1 MLFMIT
7 YLIYFILFILAL
19 IIGILLQKALSNSKT
34 QTLISESKQRL
45 FELETEKNK
54 RLELEN
60 NHKET
65 FTKVKDELEQLRLE
79 RDDLLGE
86 YSKANAE
93 VGFLKI
99 KLDDQKKELEALQTK
114 FSETFENL
122 ANKILEEK
130 SEKFVATNKTQIE
143 SILNPLQE
151 KIKSF
156 EERVETTHKDHL
168 IQQTSLK
175 EQITFLSSLNK
186 QMTQET
192 INLTNALKGDSK
204 VQGNW
209 GEVILERILEKS
221 GLEKGREYEI
231 QKSFSLEGK
240 RLQPDVVIN
249 LPNDKKMI
257 VDSKVSLTAY
267 ERYCNA
273 TDENEKQNYLKQHLL
288 SLGNH
293 IKQLSEKNYQQ
304 IYEVAS
310 PDFIL
315 LFVPIETAFALA
327 INNDPNIYNQAFEK
341 NIVIVTTS
349 TLLAT
354 LKTIDSLWKNE
365 KQQNNALEI
374 AKQAGLLYDK
384 FVGFVEDIQNI
395 EKNIDRS
402 KTDIEKAKNKLFLGN
417 GNLVNAADKIV
428 QLGAKAKK
436 RLQ

>member
-1 MLFMIT
+1 MSV
-7 YLIYFILFILAL
+7 YLIYFIIFLLAFL
-19 IIGILLQKALSNSKT
+19 IGILLQKTISNSKINH
-34 QTLISESKQRL
+34 LISENKQFLFQIEMDKKRFLESK
-45 FELETEKNK
+45 EEI
-54 RLELEN
+54 EN
-60 NHKET
+60 
-65 FTKVKDELEQLRLE
+65 LRLE
-79 RDDLLGE
+79 RDDLLSE
-86 YSKANAE
+86 YSKANSE
-93 VGFLKI
+93 LNFLKT
-99 KLDDQKKELEALQTK
+99 KFDDQKKEIESLQIK
-114 FSETFENL
+114 FTETFENL
-122 ANKILEEK
+122 AQKILEEK

-143 SILNPLQE
+143 NILNPLQE

-221 GLEKGREYEI
+221 GLEKDREYEI
-231 QKSFSLEGK
+231 QKSFNLEGK

-257 VDSKVSLTAY
+257 IDSKVSLTAY
-267 ERYCNA
+267 ERYCNS
-273 TDENEKQNYLKQHLL
+273 TDVNEKQNFLKQHIL
-288 SLGNH
+288 SVANH

-304 IYEVAS
+304 IYEVQS

-315 LFVPIETAFALA
+315 MFVPIETAFALA
-327 INNDPNIYNQAFEK
+327 INNDPNLYNQAFEK

-365 KQQNNALEI
+365 KQQNNAMEI

-384 FVGFVEDIQNI
+384 FVGFTEDIQNI

-402 KTDIEKAKNKLFLGN
+402 KSDIEKAKNKLFLGN

-436 RLQ
+436 KLQ

>member
-1 MLFMIT
+1 MSV
-7 YLIYFILFILAL
+7 YLIYFILFILAFL
-19 IIGILLQKALSNSKT
+19 IGILIQRLISNSKIN
-34 QTLISESKQRL
+34 QINSESKQHL
-45 FELETEKNK
+45 YQLEIERNRFQEAKV
-54 RLELEN
+54 EIEN
-60 NHKET
+60 
-65 FTKVKDELEQLRLE
+65 LRLE
-79 RDDLLGE
+79 RDDLLSE
-86 YSKANAE
+86 YSKSNSE
-93 VGFLKI
+93 LNFLKT
-99 KLDDQKKELEALQTK
+99 KLDDQKKEIEKLQIK
-114 FSETFENL
+114 FTETFENL
-122 ANKILEEK
+122 ANRILDEK
-130 SEKFVATNKTQIE
+130 SEKFTATNKIQIE
-143 SILNPLQE
+143 NILNPLQE

-156 EERVETTHKDHL
+156 EERVEITHKDQL

-221 GLEKGREYEI
+221 GLEKDREYEV
-231 QKSFSLEGK
+231 QKSFNLEGK
-240 RLQPDVVIN
+240 RLQPDVVIH

-257 VDSKVSLTAY
+257 IDSKVSLTAY
-267 ERYCNA
+267 ERYCNE
-273 TDENEKQNYLKQHLL
+273 TDEIEKQNFLKQHIL
-288 SLGNH
+288 SVANH
-293 IKQLSEKNYQQ
+293 IKQLSEKNYQH

-315 LFVPIETAFALA
+315 MFVPIETAFALA
-327 INNDPNIYNQAFEK
+327 INNEPNLYNQAFEK

-402 KTDIEKAKNKLFLGN
+402 KLDIEKAKNKLFLGN

-436 RLQ
+436 KLQ

>member
-1 MLFMIT
+1 MSV
-7 YLIYFILFILAL
+7 YLIYFILFILAFL
-19 IIGILLQKALSNSKT
+19 IGILIQRLISNSKIN
-34 QTLISESKQRL
+34 QLNSESKQHL
-45 FELETEKNK
+45 YQLEIERNRFQETK
-54 RLELEN
+54 LELEN
-60 NHKET
+60 
-65 FTKVKDELEQLRLE
+65 LRLE
-79 RDDLLGE
+79 RDDLFSE
-86 YSKANAE
+86 YSKSNSE
-93 VGFLKI
+93 LNFLKT
-99 KLDDQKKELEALQTK
+99 KLDDQKKEIEKLQIK
-114 FSETFENL
+114 FTETFENL
-122 ANKILEEK
+122 ANRILDEK
-130 SEKFVATNKTQIE
+130 SEKFTATNKIQIE
-143 SILNPLQE
+143 NILNPLQE

-156 EERVETTHKDHL
+156 EERVEITHKDQL

-221 GLEKGREYEI
+221 GLEKDREYEV
-231 QKSFSLEGK
+231 QKSFNLEGK
-240 RLQPDVVIN
+240 RLQPDVVIH

-257 VDSKVSLTAY
+257 IDSKVSLTAY
-267 ERYCNA
+267 ERYCNE
-273 TDENEKQNYLKQHLL
+273 TDEIEKQNFLKQHIL
-288 SLGNH
+288 SVANH
-293 IKQLSEKNYQQ
+293 IKQLSEKNYQH

-315 LFVPIETAFALA
+315 MFVPIETAFALA
-327 INNDPNIYNQAFEK
+327 INNEPNLYNQAFEK

-402 KTDIEKAKNKLFLGN
+402 KLDIEKAKNKLFLGN

-436 RLQ
+436 KLQ

>member
-1 MLFMIT
+1 MIT
-7 YLIYFILFILAL
+7 YLIYFIVFILAFL
-19 IIGILLQKALSNSKT
+19 IGILLQKNLSNSKI
-34 QTLISESKQRL
+34 QSLISDQKQIL
-45 FELETEKNK
+45 FELDSEKNK
-54 RLELEN
+54 QLNLEKF
-60 NHKET
+60 HQET
-65 FTKVKDELEQLRLE
+65 LLKIKDELDQLRLE
-79 RDDLLGE
+79 RDDLLSE
-86 YSKANAE
+86 YSKAKAE
-93 VGFLKI
+93 VHFYNS
-99 KLDDQKKELEALQTK
+99 KLNDQKKEIESLQVK

-122 ANKILEEK
+122 AHKILEEK
-130 SEKFVATNKTQIE
+130 SEKFVATNKVQIE
-143 SILNPLQE
+143 NILNPLQE

-168 IQQTSLK
+168 VQQISLK

-192 INLTNALKGDSK
+192 INLTKALKGDSK

-221 GLEKGREYEI
+221 GLEKNREYEI
-231 QKSFSLEGK
+231 QKSFNIEGK

-257 VDSKVSLTAY
+257 IDSKVSLTAY
-267 ERYCNA
+267 ERYCNS
-273 TDENEKQNYLKQHLL
+273 TDENEKQNYLKQHIL
-288 SLGNH
+288 SVGNH
-293 IKQLSEKNYQQ
+293 IKQLNDKNYQQ
-304 IYEVAS
+304 IYEGTS

-315 LFVPIETAFALA
+315 MFVPIETAFALA
-327 INNDPNIYNQAFEK
+327 INNDANLYNLAFEK

-384 FVGFVEDIQNI
+384 FVGFIEDIQNI

-402 KTDIEKAKNKLFLGN
+402 KNDIEKAKNKLFLGN

-436 RLQ
+436 KLQ

>member
-1 MLFMIT
+1 MSA
-7 YLIYFILFILAL
+7 YLIYFILFIIAFL
-19 IIGILLQKALSNSKT
+19 IGILLQKTVSNSKFNH
-34 QTLISESKQRL
+34 LNSENKQHKYQLEIEKNR
-45 FELETEKNK
+45 FLETKND
-54 RLELEN
+54 LDN
-60 NHKET
+60 
-65 FTKVKDELEQLRLE
+65 LRLE
-79 RDDLLGE
+79 RDDLLSE
-86 YSKANAE
+86 YSKANSE
-93 VGFLKI
+93 LIFLKS
-99 KLDDQKKELEALQTK
+99 KLDDQKKEIDSLQIK
-114 FSETFENL
+114 FTETFENL
-122 ANKILEEK
+122 ANRILDDK
-130 SEKFVATNKTQIE
+130 SEKFVATNKIQIE
-143 SILNPLQE
+143 NILNPLQV

-192 INLTNALKGDSK
+192 INLTKALKGDSK

-231 QKSFSLEGK
+231 QKSFNFEGK

-257 VDSKVSLTAY
+257 IDSKVSLTAY
-267 ERYCNA
+267 ERYCNE
-273 TDENEKQNYLKQHLL
+273 TIETEKQNFLKQHIL
-288 SLGNH
+288 SVANH

-304 IYEVAS
+304 IYEVNS

-315 LFVPIETAFALA
+315 MFVPIETAFALA
-327 INNDPNIYNQAFEK
+327 INNEPNLYNQAFEK

-384 FVGFVEDIQNI
+384 FVGFIEDIQNI

-402 KTDIEKAKNKLFLGN
+402 KNDIEKAKNKLFLGN

-436 RLQ
+436 KLQ

>member
-1 MLFMIT
+1 MNQ
-7 YLIYFILFILAL
+7 Y
-19 IIGILLQKALSNSKT
+19 N
-34 QTLISESKQRL
+34 SESKQYLYQLKIEQNR
-45 FELETEKNK
+45 FQEAKVEI
-54 RLELEN
+54 EN
-60 NHKET
+60 
-65 FTKVKDELEQLRLE
+65 LRLE
-79 RDDLLGE
+79 RDDLLSE
-86 YSKANAE
+86 YSKSNSE
-93 VGFLKI
+93 LNFLKT
-99 KLDDQKKELEALQTK
+99 KLDDQKREIEQLQIK
-114 FSETFENL
+114 FTETFENL
-122 ANKILEEK
+122 ANRILDEK

-143 SILNPLQE
+143 NILNPLQE

-156 EERVETTHKDHL
+156 EERVEITHKDHL

-221 GLEKGREYEI
+221 GLEKDREYEV
-231 QKSFSLEGK
+231 QKSFNLEGK
-240 RLQPDVVIN
+240 RVQPDVVIH

-257 VDSKVSLTAY
+257 IDSKVSLTAY
-267 ERYCNA
+267 ERFCNE
-273 TDENEKQNYLKQHLL
+273 TDEMEKQNFLKQHIL
-288 SLGNH
+288 SVANH
-293 IKQLSEKNYQQ
+293 IKQLSEKNYQH

-315 LFVPIETAFALA
+315 MFVPIETAFALA
-327 INNDPNIYNQAFEK
+327 INNDPNLYNQAFEK

-384 FVGFVEDIQNI
+384 FVGFVDDIQNI

-402 KTDIEKAKNKLFLGN
+402 KLDIEKAKNKLFLGN

-436 RLQ
+436 KLQ

>member
-1 MLFMIT
+1 MSVYF
-7 YLIYFILFILAL
+7 IYFILFTLAL
-19 IIGILLQKALSNSKT
+19 LIGILIQRSINNSKMN
-34 QTLISESKQRL
+34 QYNSESKQYL
-45 FELETEKNK
+45 YQLEIEQNRFQEAKV
-54 RLELEN
+54 EIEN
-60 NHKET
+60 
-65 FTKVKDELEQLRLE
+65 LRLE
-79 RDDLLGE
+79 RDDLLSE
-86 YSKANAE
+86 YSKSNSE
-93 VGFLKI
+93 LNFLKT
-99 KLDDQKKELEALQTK
+99 KLDDQKREIEQLQIK
-114 FSETFENL
+114 FTETFENL
-122 ANKILEEK
+122 ANRILDEK

-143 SILNPLQE
+143 NILNPLQE

-156 EERVETTHKDHL
+156 EERVEITHKDHL

-186 QMTQET
+186 QITQET

-221 GLEKGREYEI
+221 GLEKDREYEV
-231 QKSFSLEGK
+231 QKSFNLEGK
-240 RLQPDVVIN
+240 RVQPDVVIH

-257 VDSKVSLTAY
+257 IDSKVSLTAY
-267 ERYCNA
+267 ERFCNE
-273 TDENEKQNYLKQHLL
+273 TDEMEKQNFLKQHIL
-288 SLGNH
+288 SVANH
-293 IKQLSEKNYQQ
+293 IKQLSEKNYQH

-315 LFVPIETAFALA
+315 MFVPIETAFALA
-327 INNDPNIYNQAFEK
+327 INNDPNLYNQAFEK

-384 FVGFVEDIQNI
+384 FVGFVDDIQNI

-402 KTDIEKAKNKLFLGN
+402 KLDIEKAKNKLFLGN

-436 RLQ
+436 KLQ

>member
-1 MLFMIT
+1 MSA
-7 YLIYFILFILAL
+7 YLIYFILFIIAFL
-19 IIGILLQKALSNSKT
+19 IGILLQKTVSNSKFNH
-34 QTLISESKQRL
+34 LNSENKQHEYQLEIEKNR
-45 FELETEKNK
+45 FLETKND
-54 RLELEN
+54 LDN
-60 NHKET
+60 
-65 FTKVKDELEQLRLE
+65 LRLE
-79 RDDLLGE
+79 RDDLLSE
-86 YSKANAE
+86 YSKANSE
-93 VGFLKI
+93 LIFLKS
-99 KLDDQKKELEALQTK
+99 KFDDQKKEIDSLQIK
-114 FSETFENL
+114 FAETFENL
-122 ANKILEEK
+122 ANRILDDK
-130 SEKFVATNKTQIE
+130 SEKFVATNKIQIE
-143 SILNPLQE
+143 NILNPLQE

-192 INLTNALKGDSK
+192 INLTKALKGDSK

-231 QKSFSLEGK
+231 QKSFNLEGK
-240 RLQPDVVIN
+240 RMQPDVVIN

-257 VDSKVSLTAY
+257 IDSKVSLTAY
-267 ERYCNA
+267 ERYCNE
-273 TDENEKQNYLKQHLL
+273 TIETEKQNFLKQHIL
-288 SLGNH
+288 SVANH

-304 IYEVAS
+304 IYEVNS

-315 LFVPIETAFALA
+315 MFVPIETAFALA
-327 INNDPNIYNQAFEK
+327 INNEPNLYNQAFEK

-384 FVGFVEDIQNI
+384 FVGFIEDIQNI

-402 KTDIEKAKNKLFLGN
+402 KNDIEKAKNKLFLGN

-436 RLQ
+436 KLQ

>member
-1 MLFMIT
+1 MSV
-7 YLIYFILFILAL
+7 YLIYFILFILAFL
-19 IIGILLQKALSNSKT
+19 IGILIQRLISNSKIN
-34 QTLISESKQRL
+34 QLNSESKQHL
-45 FELETEKNK
+45 YQLEIERNRFQETK
-54 RLELEN
+54 LELEN
-60 NHKET
+60 
-65 FTKVKDELEQLRLE
+65 LRLE
-79 RDDLLGE
+79 RDDLLSE
-86 YSKANAE
+86 YSKSNSE
-93 VGFLKI
+93 LNFLKS
-99 KLDDQKKELEALQTK
+99 KLDDQKKEIEKLQIK
-114 FSETFENL
+114 FTETFENL
-122 ANKILEEK
+122 ANRILDEK
-130 SEKFVATNKTQIE
+130 SEKFTATNKIQIE
-143 SILNPLQE
+143 NILNPLQE

-156 EERVETTHKDHL
+156 EERVEITHKDQL

-221 GLEKGREYEI
+221 GLEKDREYEV
-231 QKSFSLEGK
+231 QKSFNLEGK
-240 RLQPDVVIN
+240 RLQPDVVIH

-257 VDSKVSLTAY
+257 IDSKVSLTAY
-267 ERYCNA
+267 ERYCNE
-273 TDENEKQNYLKQHLL
+273 TDEIEKQNFLKQHIL
-288 SLGNH
+288 SVGNH
-293 IKQLSEKNYQQ
+293 IKQLSEKNYQH

-315 LFVPIETAFALA
+315 MFVPIETAFALA
-327 INNDPNIYNQAFEK
+327 INKDPNLYNQAFEK
-341 NIVIVTTS
+341 SIVIVTTS

-402 KTDIEKAKNKLFLGN
+402 KLDIEKAKNKLFLGN

-436 RLQ
+436 KLG

>member
-1 MLFMIT
+1 MSA
-7 YLIYFILFILAL
+7 YLIYFIIFILAFL
-19 IIGILLQKALSNSKT
+19 IGILLQKTSSNSKINHLT
-34 QTLISESKQRL
+34 SENKHLL
-45 FELETEKNK
+45 FQLEMDKK
-54 RLELEN
+54 RFLEFKEEIEN
-60 NHKET
+60 
-65 FTKVKDELEQLRLE
+65 LRLE
-79 RDDLLGE
+79 RDDLLSE
-86 YSKANAE
+86 YSKASSELN
-93 VGFLKI
+93 FLKT
-99 KLDDQKKELEALQTK
+99 KFDDQKKEIESLQVK
-114 FSETFENL
+114 FTETFENL

-130 SEKFVATNKTQIE
+130 SEKFVATNKAQIE
-143 SILNPLQE
+143 NILNPLQQ

-156 EERVETTHKDHL
+156 EERVETTHNDHL

-175 EQITFLSSLNK
+175 EQITFLSALNK

>member
-1 MLFMIT
+1 MSVYF
-7 YLIYFILFILAL
+7 IYFILFTLAL
-19 IIGILLQKALSNSKT
+19 LIGILIQRSINNLKMNQYN
-34 QTLISESKQRL
+34 SESKQYLYQLKIEQNR
-45 FELETEKNK
+45 FQEAKVEI
-54 RLELEN
+54 EN
-60 NHKET
+60 
-65 FTKVKDELEQLRLE
+65 LRLE
-79 RDDLLGE
+79 RDDLLSE
-86 YSKANAE
+86 YSKSNSE
-93 VGFLKI
+93 LNFLKT
-99 KLDDQKKELEALQTK
+99 KLDDQKREIEQLQIK
-114 FSETFENL
+114 FTETFENL
-122 ANKILEEK
+122 ANRILDEK

-143 SILNPLQE
+143 NILNPLQE

-156 EERVETTHKDHL
+156 EERVEITHKDHL

-221 GLEKGREYEI
+221 GLEKDREYEV
-231 QKSFSLEGK
+231 QKSFNLEGK
-240 RLQPDVVIN
+240 RVQPDVVIH

-257 VDSKVSLTAY
+257 IDSKVSLTAY
-267 ERYCNA
+267 ERFCNE
-273 TDENEKQNYLKQHLL
+273 TDEMEKQNFLKQHIL
-288 SLGNH
+288 SVANH
-293 IKQLSEKNYQQ
+293 IKQLSEKNYQH

-315 LFVPIETAFALA
+315 MFVPIETAFALA
-327 INNDPNIYNQAFEK
+327 INNDPNLYNQAFEK

-384 FVGFVEDIQNI
+384 FVGFVDDIQNI

-402 KTDIEKAKNKLFLGN
+402 KLDIEKAKNKLFLGN

-436 RLQ
+436 KLQ

>member
-1 MLFMIT
+1 MSV
-7 YLIYFILFILAL
+7 YLIYFILFTLAL
-19 IIGILLQKALSNSKT
+19 LIGILIQRSINNSKMN
-34 QTLISESKQRL
+34 QYNSESKQYL
-45 FELETEKNK
+45 YQLEIEQNRFQEAKV
-54 RLELEN
+54 EIEN
-60 NHKET
+60 
-65 FTKVKDELEQLRLE
+65 LRLE
-79 RDDLLGE
+79 RDDLLSE
-86 YSKANAE
+86 YSKSNSE
-93 VGFLKI
+93 LNFLKT
-99 KLDDQKKELEALQTK
+99 KFDDQKREIEQLQIK
-114 FSETFENL
+114 FTETFENL
-122 ANKILEEK
+122 ANRILDEK

-143 SILNPLQE
+143 NILNPLQE

-156 EERVETTHKDHL
+156 EERVEITHKDHL

-221 GLEKGREYEI
+221 GLEKDREYEV
-231 QKSFSLEGK
+231 QKSFNLEGK
-240 RLQPDVVIN
+240 RVQPDVVIH

-257 VDSKVSLTAY
+257 IDSKVSLTAY
-267 ERYCNA
+267 ERFCNE
-273 TDENEKQNYLKQHLL
+273 TDEMEKQNFLKQHIL
-288 SLGNH
+288 SVANH
-293 IKQLSEKNYQQ
+293 IKQLSEKNYQH

-315 LFVPIETAFALA
+315 MFVPIETAFALA
-327 INNDPNIYNQAFEK
+327 INNDPNLYNQAFEK

-384 FVGFVEDIQNI
+384 FVGFVDDIQNI

-402 KTDIEKAKNKLFLGN
+402 KLDIEKAKNKLFLGN

-436 RLQ
+436 KLQ

>member
-1 MLFMIT
+1 MSA
-7 YLIYFILFILAL
+7 YLIYFILFIIAFL
-19 IIGILLQKALSNSKT
+19 IGILLQKTVSNSKFNH
-34 QTLISESKQRL
+34 LNSENKQHKYQLEIEKNR
-45 FELETEKNK
+45 FLETKND
-54 RLELEN
+54 LDN
-60 NHKET
+60 
-65 FTKVKDELEQLRLE
+65 LRLE
-79 RDDLLGE
+79 RDDLLSE
-86 YSKANAE
+86 YSKANSE
-93 VGFLKI
+93 LIFLKS
-99 KLDDQKKELEALQTK
+99 KLDDQKKEIDSLQIK
-114 FSETFENL
+114 FTETFENL
-122 ANKILEEK
+122 ANRILDDK
-130 SEKFVATNKTQIE
+130 SEKFVATNKIQIE
-143 SILNPLQE
+143 NILNPLQE

-192 INLTNALKGDSK
+192 INLTKALKGDSK

-231 QKSFSLEGK
+231 QKSFNFEGK

-257 VDSKVSLTAY
+257 IDSKVSLTAY
-267 ERYCNA
+267 ERYCNE
-273 TDENEKQNYLKQHLL
+273 TIETEKQNFLKQHIL
-288 SLGNH
+288 SVANH

-304 IYEVAS
+304 IYEVNS

-315 LFVPIETAFALA
+315 MFVPIETAFALA
-327 INNDPNIYNQAFEK
+327 INNEPNLYNQAFEK

-384 FVGFVEDIQNI
+384 FVGFIEDIQNI

-402 KTDIEKAKNKLFLGN
+402 KNDIEKAKNKLFLGN

-436 RLQ
+436 KLE

>member
-1 MLFMIT
+1 MSA
-7 YLIYFILFILAL
+7 YLIYFILFTLAL
-19 IIGILLQKALSNSKT
+19 LIGILIQRSINNSKMN
-34 QTLISESKQRL
+34 QYNSESKQYL
-45 FELETEKNK
+45 YQLEIEQNRFQEAKV
-54 RLELEN
+54 EIEN
-60 NHKET
+60 
-65 FTKVKDELEQLRLE
+65 LRLE
-79 RDDLLGE
+79 RDDLLSE
-86 YSKANAE
+86 YSKSNSE
-93 VGFLKI
+93 LNFLKT
-99 KLDDQKKELEALQTK
+99 KFDDQKREIEQLQIK
-114 FSETFENL
+114 FTETFENL
-122 ANKILEEK
+122 ANRILDEK

-143 SILNPLQE
+143 NILNPLQE

-156 EERVETTHKDHL
+156 EERVEITHKDHL

-221 GLEKGREYEI
+221 GLEKDREYEV
-231 QKSFSLEGK
+231 QKSFNLEGK
-240 RLQPDVVIN
+240 RVQPDVVIH

-257 VDSKVSLTAY
+257 IDSKVSLTAY
-267 ERYCNA
+267 ERFCNE
-273 TDENEKQNYLKQHLL
+273 TDEMEKQNFLKQHIL
-288 SLGNH
+288 SVANH
-293 IKQLSEKNYQQ
+293 IKQLSEKNYQH

-315 LFVPIETAFALA
+315 MFVPIETAFALA
-327 INNDPNIYNQAFEK
+327 INNDPNLYNQAFEK

-402 KTDIEKAKNKLFLGN
+402 KLDIEKAKNKLFLGN

-428 QLGAKAKK
+428 QLGAKEKAKLK
-436 RLQ
+436 KFSLAFSLYWKN

>member
-1 MLFMIT
+1 MSV
-7 YLIYFILFILAL
+7 YLIYFILFILAFL
-19 IIGILLQKALSNSKT
+19 IGILIQRLISNSKIN
-34 QTLISESKQRL
+34 QLNSESKQHL
-45 FELETEKNK
+45 YQLEIERNQFQEAK
-54 RLELEN
+54 LELEN
-60 NHKET
+60 
-65 FTKVKDELEQLRLE
+65 LRLE
-79 RDDLLGE
+79 RDDLLSE
-86 YSKANAE
+86 YSKSNSE
-93 VGFLKI
+93 LNFLKT
-99 KLDDQKKELEALQTK
+99 KLDDQKREIEQLQIK
-114 FSETFENL
+114 FTETFENL
-122 ANKILEEK
+122 ANRILDEK
-130 SEKFVATNKTQIE
+130 SEKFTATNKIQIE
-143 SILNPLQE
+143 NILNPLQE

-156 EERVETTHKDHL
+156 EERVEITHKDQL

-221 GLEKGREYEI
+221 GLEKDREYKV
-231 QKSFSLEGK
+231 QKSFNLEGK
-240 RLQPDVVIN
+240 RLQPDVVIH

-257 VDSKVSLTAY
+257 IDSKVSLTAY
-267 ERYCNA
+267 ERYCNE
-273 TDENEKQNYLKQHLL
+273 TVEIEKQNFLKQHIL
-288 SLGNH
+288 SVGNH
-293 IKQLSEKNYQQ
+293 IKQLSEKNYQH

-315 LFVPIETAFALA
+315 MFVPIETAFALA
-327 INNDPNIYNQAFEK
+327 INNEPNLYNQAFEK

-384 FVGFVEDIQNI
+384 FVGFVDDIQNI

-402 KTDIEKAKNKLFLGN
+402 KLDIEKAKNKLFLGN

-436 RLQ
+436 KLG